1 MEHTTV
7 RNEDAQRELERRA
20 LRNVRALV
28 DNLERRERIDA
39 RRGMRLVAGVL
50 VGVMLAIAAA
60 YAIVHWTHRGATEIE
75 LAPAANPAPPPAGR

>member
-1 MEHTTV
+1 VEHTTV

-50 VGVMLAIAAA
+50 VGVMLAIGAAF
-60 YAIVHWTHRGATEIE
+60 AIVHWTHRPSGSTEIQ
-75 LAPAANPAPPPAGR
+75 LAPVRVPPAR